1 MEPGSFHCII
11 GISGCGKSTIFR
23 MTNGLLKPKAGTI
36 LVEGKSI
43 VGRKHYC
50 GYMPQKDLLF
60 PWRTVGENVALP
72 LEIQGELTRAERRG
86 RAEAALADVG
96 LAGCGSKMPDELSGG
111 MRQRAAFARTMLTGC
126 DLLLLDEPFSALDF
140 LTRISMQEWLLDQWQ
155 RHKRTIL
162 FITHDVE
169 EALFLSSS
177 VLVVERTPI
186 RELAEIP
193 VPASFPRDRSCL
205 KLPEMVELKEHLIPA
220 MIFLFALLI
229 LWQAGAMGLDAAY
242 ILPSPTQILAKLW
255 ELRDVLFTVHL
266 PATMLVTAIGLGIS
280 LVLGLA
286 LAVVMDESDLVRKMI
301 YPIVVVSQT
310 IPTTAIAPLF
320 VLWFGY
326 GIWSKVLVTVLIT
339 FFPITITVY
348 DGLRSAKTEMAE
360 LLETYGATKKDIFL
374 KIKVPCAL
382 PYFFSAVKMAVPM
395 SIIGAAIGEWL
406 GAKSGL
412 GYFSRRMMTQL
423 DGAGVFAPIVLLSA
437 AAILAVAVVNLLEK
451 RFVRWRG
458 ES

>member
-1 MEPGSFHCII
+1 MLEFQNVSYQYPSEDFDIIDHLSFAVEPGSFHCII

-72 LEIQGELTRAERRG
+72 LEIQGELTRAERRD

-140 LTRISMQEWLLDQWQ
+140 LTRISMQEWLQDQWQ

-205 KLPEMVELKEHLIPA
+205 KLPEMVELKEHLID
-220 MIFLFALLI
+220 LLRK
-229 LWQAGAMGLDAAY
+229 Q
-242 ILPSPTQILAKLW
+242 
-255 ELRDVLFTVHL
+255 
-266 PATMLVTAIGLGIS
+266 VT
-280 LVLGLA
+280 
-286 LAVVMDESDLVRKMI
+286 
-301 YPIVVVSQT
+301 P
-310 IPTTAIAPLF
+310 
-320 VLWFGY
+320 
-326 GIWSKVLVTVLIT
+326 
-339 FFPITITVY
+339 
-348 DGLRSAKTEMAE
+348 
-360 LLETYGATKKDIFL
+360 
-374 KIKVPCAL
+374 
-382 PYFFSAVKMAVPM
+382 
-395 SIIGAAIGEWL
+395 
-406 GAKSGL
+406 
-412 GYFSRRMMTQL
+412 
-423 DGAGVFAPIVLLSA
+423 
-437 AAILAVAVVNLLEK
+437 
-451 RFVRWRG
+451 
-458 ES
+458 